1 MMTDRNTVGMTHFL
15 LYPLVLTSTR
25 SPTGLFSPS
34 FSFSLRLPAEL
45 GFSSTLLLPLP
56 PRPLLSLVL
65 SPRSRSRD
73 DILDVET
80 RLCLPESRSFL
91 CDHSHYFCPFGLKE
105 NLVIHFIYSS
115 VIAKV
120 LLARL
125 HFRYYSRCFIEA
137 CI

>member
-1 MMTDRNTVGMTHFL
+1 MIYCFRPH
-15 LYPLVLTSTR
+15 
-25 SPTGLFSPS
+25 
-34 FSFSLRLPAEL
+34 
-45 GFSSTLLLPLP
+45 LLPRP

-91 CDHSHYFCPFGLKE
+91 CDHSHYFCHRAFGLKE

-125 HFRYYSRCFIEA
+125 HFRYYYLRDQNLAKIPLVKALWRELWSYIMSECLVGQK
-137 CI
+137 